1 MFNNEINVKKAEPS
15 FVKDSWIAL
24 VVAQV
29 VIGAAIWYL
38 LSKIAPFLDLPFQ
51 VSIVLMFLAVVG
63 MLIVPSRIKTL
74 TIRLQEIDNWLYELK
89 DPMASIAPKSF
100 TIHLDTEYAAADLT
114 MLNKLSFVVGIGWL
128 VVDYI
133 LQKSGARSRWGILCH
148 NGTATMMIKLPL
160 NSADQADH
168 SRSHFAFSL
177 FHELGHFVQKAEGSN
192 YSEYIEVLQPL
203 NSDKSSKAHLSF
215 GWQTA
220 QLSELDADLKA
231 IKWCYLHGYF
241 DEECF
246 HHYQA
251 LRSNLSMN
259 GNPCYASA
267 CVAGTFQDYASTYQ
281 YAKDEEK
288 LREHIINILKK
299 YSAQRIQL
307 EKAFKAHMEQYE
319 PLEELLP
326 YQYRQWFRY

>member
-38 LSKIAPFLDLPFQ
+38 LSKIAPFLDLPLQ
-51 VSIVLMFLAVVG
+51 VSIVLILLAVMG

-74 TIRLQEIDNWLYELK
+74 TTRQQEIDKWLHELK
-89 DPMASIAPKSF
+89 DPIASITSQPF
-100 TIHLDTEYAAADLT
+100 TIHLDTEYAEEDLQ

-133 LQKSGARSRWGILCH
+133 LEKSSARSSWGILCH
-148 NGTATMMIKLPL
+148 NGTATIMIKLPL

-177 FHELGHFVQKAEGSN
+177 FHELGHFVQKTERSI

-203 NSDKSSKAHLSF
+203 NGNNTSKANLSF

-231 IKWCYLHGYF
+231 IKWCYMHGYF

-246 HHYQA
+246 KHYQA
-251 LRSNLSMN
+251 LRRNLLMN

-267 CVAGTFQDYASTYQ
+267 CVAGTFQEYTSTYQ
-281 YAKDEEK
+281 YAGDETK
-288 LREHIINILKK
+288 LREYVINILKM
-299 YSAQRIQL
+299 YSDQRIQL
-307 EKAFKAHMEQYE
+307 EKAFTAHMKEYE

-326 YQYRQWFRY
+326 YHYRQWFHY